1 MKFSY
6 EFTYDVNQTITWHF
20 PGEEEDKGV
29 VWSICFIPFL
39 SQEKSKIKHSISL
52 SCGLLDAHKLRWWP
66 SYWSLLSRGTK
77 LSSLLSLSSFHFSGS
92 ATSSIPSHLSL
103 MAENS
108 ATNGNHDIVLNVN
121 GDLNRVASK
130 ANHERSGMSVS
141 VPFLQKVSITT
152 LLFLYICSKPLWSFF
167 SAIFGNFFETC
178 YLYFTP
184 LPTFFSLL

>member
-1 MKFSY
+1 MFGPFALSLFYLKKSPRSS
-6 EFTYDVNQTITWHF
+6 IPSLF
-20 PGEEEDKGV
+20 PADF
-29 VWSICFIPFL
+29 WMPINW
-39 SQEKSKIKHSISL
+39 
-52 SCGLLDAHKLRWWP
+52 RWWP

-152 LLFLYICSKPLWSFF
+152 LLFLYICSKPL
-167 SAIFGNFFETC
+167 
-178 YLYFTP
+178 
-184 LPTFFSLL
+184 